1 MFLLIGAAAWVLVL
15 ALAVAVARA
24 AAVGDQSL

>member
-24 AAVGDQSL
+24 AAIGDQSL

>member
-15 ALAVAVARA
+15 ALAVAVSRA
-24 AAVGDQSL
+24 AALGDQSL